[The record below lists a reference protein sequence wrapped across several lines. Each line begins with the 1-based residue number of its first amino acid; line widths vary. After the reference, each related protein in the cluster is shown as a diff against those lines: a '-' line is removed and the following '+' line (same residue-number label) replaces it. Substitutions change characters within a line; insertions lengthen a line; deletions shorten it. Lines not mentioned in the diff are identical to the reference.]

1 MKVQFYGK
9 IQIGEDEWV
18 DLDTAKTIFDVPDE
32 IEPFFFFQNM
42 VPPGT
47 NYLVSYSEVQE

>member
-47 NYLVSYSEVQE
+47 NYLVSYSEVWE